1 MTGDS
6 AIFRDNLLAGQ
17 KALVTGGGTGIGR
30 VTALELAK
38 LGVDVA
44 LVGRRPDPLNKVKAE
59 IEALGRKALALPC
72 DIRDVAKVGETV
84 AAVVQDFGRI
94 DILFNNA
101 GGQFIKPSADMSENG
116 WNAVIG
122 ANLSGTFFMSQQV
135 AKQAMFKQKSGLIVN
150 MIINMWRG
158 IPGAAHSGAAR
169 AGIDNLTKTLSLEW
183 AAHKIRV
190 NAVAPGTVA
199 TEGLANYPPQLVQQ
213 LRSLIPLK
221 QVGRSEDVA
230 WMICY
235 LASEAGRWITGETIC
250 IDGGSQNWGSMWRI
264 PDDDGDKAGY

>member
-1 MTGDS
+1 MVS
-6 AIFRDNLLAGQ
+6 QIFRDNLLRGQ
-17 KALVTGGGTGIGR
+17 IALITGGGTGIGR

-44 LVGRRPDPLNKVKAE
+44 LLGRRSEPLERVKNE
-59 IEALGRKALALPC
+59 IEALGQKAVTISC
-72 DIRDVAKVGETV
+72 DIRNADQVNSSVAKVV
-84 AAVVQDFGRI
+84 KHFGRI

-101 GGQFIKPSADMSENG
+101 GGQFIKPSIDMSPNG
-116 WNAVIG
+116 WNAVINT
-122 ANLSGTFFMSQQV
+122 NLSGTFFMSQQV
-135 AKQAMFKQKSGLIVN
+135 AKQAMIPQKSGLIVN

-158 IPGAAHSGAAR
+158 IPAAAHSGAAR
-169 AGIDNLTKTLSLEW
+169 AGVDNLTKTLSLEW

-199 TEGLANYPPQLVQQ
+199 TEGLDNYPPALIKQ

-221 QVGRSEDVA
+221 QVGQPEDVA

-235 LASEAGRWITGETIC
+235 LASTAGRWLTGETIC
-250 IDGGSQNWGSMWRI
+250 IDGGSQNWGSLWRI
-264 PDDDGDKAGY
+264 PDDDAVAGGY

>member
-1 MTGDS
+1 MPS
-6 AIFRDNLLAGQ
+6 QIFRDNLLAGQ
-17 KALVTGGGTGIGR
+17 KALITGGGTGIGR

-44 LVGRRPDPLNKVKAE
+44 LVGRRIDPLEHVKQE
-59 IEALGRKALALPC
+59 IEALGRQALTLPC
-72 DIRDVAKVGETV
+72 DVREADKVAATV
-84 AAVVQDFGRI
+84 AATVARFGRI

-101 GGQFIKPSADMSENG
+101 GGQFIKPSIDMSPNG

-135 AKQAMFKQKSGLIVN
+135 AKQAMIAQKSGLIVN

-158 IPGAAHSGAAR
+158 IPAAAHSGAAR

-199 TEGLANYPPQLVQQ
+199 TEGLANYPAPLVKQ

-221 QVGRSEDVA
+221 QVGQPEDVA

-235 LASEAGRWITGETIC
+235 LASPAGRWITGETVC

-264 PDDDGDKAGY
+264 PDDDGASAGY